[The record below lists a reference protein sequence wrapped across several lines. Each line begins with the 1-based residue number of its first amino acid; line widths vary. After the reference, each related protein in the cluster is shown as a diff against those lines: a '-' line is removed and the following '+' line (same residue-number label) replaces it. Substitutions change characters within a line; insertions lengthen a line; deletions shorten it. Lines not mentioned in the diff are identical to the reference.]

1 MTHAHPVAAEPSLR
15 RTDHLYIIS
24 KRRMINED
32 RPMDRRG
39 GRLFSPAEAA
49 ALTELPL
56 KAVNN
61 AIDKEIVS
69 AADSAAR
76 GSGRWLTACGLLALS
91 LERSLS
97 SVLVPDERRKLFR
110 IVEEQPYLKQSS
122 RGLLRIDL
130 RRTRQELA
138 GAIRRL
144 RQIRALVDS
153 NPAVVGGEPVF
164 RGTRIPIHLVAS
176 LLLDGAT
183 EEQLKESYPRLTRQM
198 IRLAPLYAAAYPL
211 RGRPRQSTLSAIPPK
226 RIVRTPLP
234 PAKS

>member
-1 MTHAHPVAAEPSLR
+1 
-15 RTDHLYIIS
+15 
-24 KRRMINED
+24 MINED

-61 AIDKEIVS
+61 AIDKEIVP
-69 AADSAAR
+69 AAA
-76 GSGRWLTACGLLALS
+76 
-91 LERSLS
+91 
-97 SVLVPDERRKLFR
+97 
-110 IVEEQPYLKQSS
+110 
-122 RGLLRIDL
+122 
-130 RRTRQELA
+130 RRTRRELA

-144 RQIRALVDS
+144 RQIRATVDS

-164 RGTRIPIHLVAS
+164 RGTRIQIHLAAS
-176 LLLDGAT
+176 LLVDGVT
-183 EEQLKESYPRLTRQM
+183 EEQLKESYPRLTRQL

-234 PAKS
+234 PTKS

>member
-1 MTHAHPVAAEPSLR
+1 
-15 RTDHLYIIS
+15 
-24 KRRMINED
+24 MINED
-32 RPMDRRG
+32 GPMDRRG

-61 AIDKEIVS
+61 AIDKEIVPAP

-76 GSGRWLTACGLLALS
+76 GSGRWLTACGLLSLS
-91 LERSLS
+91 LERRLS

-110 IVEEQPYLKQSS
+110 IVEERPYLKQSS
-122 RGLLRIDL
+122 KGPLRIDL
-130 RRTRQELA
+130 RQTRRELA

-153 NPAVVGGEPVF
+153 NSAVVGGEPVF

-183 EEQLKESYPRLTRQM
+183 KEQLKESYPRLTRQM
-198 IRLAPLYAAAYPL
+198 IILAPLYAAAYPL
-211 RGRPRQSTLSAIPPK
+211 RGRPRQSALPAIPLK
-226 RIVRTPLP
+226 RIVRRPLP